1 MNKETSTT
9 LFWVHLITGVTA
21 AIAFFLYPLYQNRKA
36 KLAELEMRKTALIQK
51 EQKHKDISDKVSA
64 LQDDPLAVERIAR
77 EKFKK
82 GNPDE
87 TVIIYE
93 K

>member
-9 LFWVHLITGVTA
+9 LLWVLFIAGVA
-21 AIAFFLYPLYQNRKA
+21 VMSALFLYPLYQNRKA
-36 KLAELEMRKTALIQK
+36 KLAELEMRKAALIQK
-51 EQKHKDISDKVSA
+51 EQKHRNISDKVSA